1 MPLNIDTYPHP
12 QLRYTVR
19 LEYLHPA
26 YNEVLFV
33 YIFMSDE
40 EFEKSYYDII
50 GQRKDEIREEVC
62 SNEDWEYEI
71 TEWGEVYT
79 KNVFGDN
86 NAILSENVI
95 SLIKTGEIVF
105 PAHKDEDERELALA
119 YLNEIRPLYTKEQ
132 LAKAILDVIDKK
144 PNVEMVN
151 RVLKVWGITLNRDTY
166 VEMKLKMIV
175 NSNEID
181 LALGKMLKINDADN
195 LRRLKSKLE
204 ILSSEWNLEQEED
217 AHKCAILLYRFFMD
231 CTLIERNKARSI
243 KSVLEAFSVFLSL
256 PITTYTKEVQLTS
269 PVQSKK
275 NSGVALSAMEA
286 RKQRIYSQIN
296 PKWAT
301 FKSRY
306 LK

>member
-1 MPLNIDTYPHP
+1 M
-12 QLRYTVR
+12 
-19 LEYLHPA
+19 
-26 YNEVLFV
+26 
-33 YIFMSDE
+33 
-40 EFEKSYYDII
+40 
-50 GQRKDEIREEVC
+50 
-62 SNEDWEYEI
+62 
-71 TEWGEVYT
+71 
-79 KNVFGDN
+79 
-86 NAILSENVI
+86 
-95 SLIKTGEIVF
+95 F

-217 AHKCAILLYRFFMD
+217 AHKCARLLYRFFMD
-231 CTLIERNKARSI
+231 CPLIERNKARSI